1 MINNDY
7 LVDMSW
13 HDSGGYC
20 DFLPIKDHADLGF
33 KCFHK
38 KYRAYNARKYQ
49 SMLSKFDLA
58 PKVLT
63 GICRISYCYDIEFL
77 RVHNPKVTVTEWGY
91 ITEKATMLDIDAKI
105 PYKKIQDLVDVIRE
119 KTGLKFWDCHEH
131 NVGYIKRG
139 RNKLLVCIDTGDE
152 SFCGYSNAW
161 GFEEPGPKCPYCNR
175 YQCKC
180 SSKENREVEDYYAI
194 YR

>member
-20 DFLPIKDHADLGF
+20 DFLPIKDHAELGF

-38 KYRAYNARKYQ
+38 KYRAYKSIKYQ

-63 GICRISYCYDIEFL
+63 GVCRIPYYYDLEFL
-77 RVHNPKVTVTEWGY
+77 KVHNPTVTVTEWGY
-91 ITEKATMLDIDAKI
+91 VTEKATLIDGDI
-105 PYKKIQDLVDVIRE
+105 PYPKIQKLVE
-119 KTGLKFWDCHEH
+119 KIKQQTGLKFWDCHEN
-131 NVGYIKRG
+131 NVGYIKRE
-139 RNKLLVCIDTGDE
+139 RKKLLVCIDTGDE

-180 SSKENREVEDYYAI
+180 STKQDSIGENYYAI
-194 YR
+194 Y